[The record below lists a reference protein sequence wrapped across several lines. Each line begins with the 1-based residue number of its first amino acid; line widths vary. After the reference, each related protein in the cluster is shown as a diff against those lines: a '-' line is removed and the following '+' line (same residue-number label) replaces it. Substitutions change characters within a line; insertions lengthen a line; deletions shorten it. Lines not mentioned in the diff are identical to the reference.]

1 MKFIEIEGN
10 MLVVVSNEELLLV
23 EHVKSSQTPVTKQ
36 SLNERQQEIARNLVI
51 KGVFNRHKIANQ
63 LVFTYN
69 GLQDVRR
76 D

>member
-1 MKFIEIEGN
+1 MKFIEVEGN

-23 EHVKSSQTPVTKQ
+23 EQVKSSPEPVKKRA
-36 SLNERQQEIARNLVI
+36 LNERQQELARNLVI
-51 KGVFNRHKIANQ
+51 KGVFNRFKIADQ

-69 GLQDVRR
+69 GLEDVRR

>member
-23 EHVKSSQTPVTKQ
+23 EQVKSSPEPVKKRE
-36 SLNERQQEIARNLVI
+36 LNERQQEIARNLVV
-51 KGVFNRHKIANQ
+51 KGVFNRFKIADQ

-69 GLQDVRR
+69 GLEDVRR